1 MGTIIEI
8 VIGLVVVV
16 FVYYVIKELVSII
29 VKKWPVVI
37 WSVLDVE
44 VTTRKWLIPRSQ
56 KGIGWEYGNSTN
68 AVIRQYTIRIRNNY
82 RRHPM
87 ETGPV
92 SSKYPTCANIA
103 QVW

>member
-37 WSVLDVE
+37 
-44 VTTRKWLIPRSQ
+44 
-56 KGIGWEYGNSTN
+56 
-68 AVIRQYTIRIRNNY
+68 
-82 RRHPM
+82 
-87 ETGPV
+87 
-92 SSKYPTCANIA
+92 
-103 QVW
+103 